1 MEQMDELRA
10 EIDRVSQER
19 AQSLQELQQERTH
32 SRQRHQQLVDSIT
45 AALQSRDAS
54 LGALHRL
61 EQFCSDQMGLDISGL
76 AIYEVRAVAAAASSL
91 PPLPSV
97 DPSPLPSHLLPS
109 ISSPPSLPSH
119 LLTHPSHLLPPIQ

>member
-1 MEQMDELRA
+1 MPDGGLLLEQVDEMRA

-19 AQSLQELQQERTH
+19 AQSMQELQQERTH

-61 EQFCSDQMGLDISGL
+61 ELFCRDQGLDISGL
-76 AIYEVRAVAAAASSL
+76 AIYEVSYEQYRSPSHPSSVDPPVSL
-91 PPLPSV
+91 PPIDLLV
-97 DPSPLPSHLLPS
+97 GVEGGDPH
-109 ISSPPSLPSH
+109 
-119 LLTHPSHLLPPIQ
+119 

>member
-1 MEQMDELRA
+1 VLFLLSSTHLTLPHLFLSCLVCRSGKGSLPDGGLLLEQVDEVRA

-19 AQSLQELQQERTH
+19 AQSMQELQQERMH

-61 EQFCSDQMGLDISGL
+61 ELFCRDQGLDLSGL
-76 AIYEVRAVAAAASSL
+76 AVYEVR
-91 PPLPSV
+91 
-97 DPSPLPSHLLPS
+97 
-109 ISSPPSLPSH
+109 
-119 LLTHPSHLLPPIQ
+119 PPIC